1 MACAHGVVAALTQPS
16 PAAPNNRG
24 QSFDLCAMKAK
35 RVLRNATV
43 AASTVGKLAA
53 VATGAAVATAAVASA
68 AAVAQ
73 AKATARAAGLTYVND
88 QQPGISRRKAGK
100 SFSYRDADGQRIA
113 DAETLQRIRSLA
125 IPPAYTEV
133 WICAKPNGHLQATGR
148 DARRRKQYRYHADWA
163 QVRGEGK
170 FERVIAFGTALPK
183 LRRRLRRDLV
193 LPGFPREKVL
203 AIVVALLADTLVR
216 VGNAEYA
223 RSNRSYGLTTLRNRH
238 MEFLKGGRARLKF
251 RGKSGQDHDI
261 EVDDK
266 QLVKLIRQCQQ
277 LPGQSLFQY
286 RDDDGQLQPV
296 DSGEVNDYLREAMG
310 EDFTAKDFRTW
321 GGTLAALQRLARL
334 PLPERSSERA
344 LKQVQNDVIRE
355 VADALGNTPSV
366 CRKAYIDPC
375 VFEGWRAGQ
384 LQAMATGVRGE
395 RQWEAATLK
404 FLSASRSKLKTQT
417 KSVARRKS
425 A

>member
-1 MACAHGVVAALTQPS
+1 MACAHGVVVALTQPS
-16 PAAPNNRG
+16 LAAANNRG
-24 QSFDLCAMKAK
+24 QSLDLCAMKAK
-35 RVLRNATV
+35 RVVRNAAV
-43 AASTVGKLAA
+43 AVSTAGKLAA

-113 DAETLQRIRSLA
+113 DADTLQRIRSLA
-125 IPPAYTEV
+125 IPPAYTDV

-404 FLSASRSKLKTQT
+404 FLSASRRRLKTQT
-417 KSVARRKS
+417 TSAARRKS

>member
-1 MACAHGVVAALTQPS
+1 MACAHGVVVALTQPS
-16 PAAPNNRG
+16 LAAANNRG
-24 QSFDLCAMKAK
+24 QSLDLCAMKAK
-35 RVLRNATV
+35 RVVRNAAV
-43 AASTVGKLAA
+43 AVSTAGKLAA

-113 DAETLQRIRSLA
+113 DADTLQRIRSLA
-125 IPPAYTEV
+125 IPPAYTDV

-266 QLVKLIRQCQQ
+266 QLVELIRQCQQ

-404 FLSASRSKLKTQT
+404 FLSASRSRLKTQST
-417 KSVARRKS
+417 SAARRKS

>member
-1 MACAHGVVAALTQPS
+1 M
-16 PAAPNNRG
+16 
-24 QSFDLCAMKAK
+24 
-35 RVLRNATV
+35 
-43 AASTVGKLAA
+43 
-53 VATGAAVATAAVASA
+53 ASA

-113 DAETLQRIRSLA
+113 DADTLQRIRSLA
-125 IPPAYTEV
+125 IPPAYTDV

-266 QLVKLIRQCQQ
+266 QLVELIRQCQQ

-404 FLSASRSKLKTQT
+404 FLSASRSRLKTQST
-417 KSVARRKS
+417 SAARRKS